1 MRNSWLLLSYPYCL
15 CILRFLLHFYLSIIS
30 FLFLS
35 LYHINSAHG
44 VPESYIKAGD
54 PYKRHIEECVALI
67 SEEVSAQLSSDRTR
81 PSSISKSLGLQLA
94 GAISGKSA
102 PTKFHL
108 SFQSRVGPVQWLKY
122 VSFLP
127 FFLFLSHLLYLLY
140 CLPLFC
146 SSLLSFP
153 LLSYLLFFYFS
164 LSFLLLSHAIKL
176 TLAV

>member
-1 MRNSWLLLSYPYCL
+1 MRNPWLLLSYPNCL
-15 CILRFLLHFYLSIIS
+15 CVFRFLLHFYPSIIS

-44 VPESYIKAGD
+44 VPDSYIKAGD

-127 FFLFLSHLLYLLY
+127 LFLSHLF
-140 CLPLFC
+140 CFPLFAFL
-146 SSLLSFP
+146 SSFPLLSFP
-153 LLSYLLFFYFS
+153 LLSCLLFFIS
-164 LSFLLLSHAIKL
+164 LLFFFLLTSPNIPPPP
-176 TLAV
+176 

>member
-1 MRNSWLLLSYPYCL
+1 MRNSWLLLSYPNCL

-127 FFLFLSHLLYLLY
+127 FFLSHLLYLLF
-140 CLPLFC
+140 CFPLFSFLF
-146 SSLLSFP
+146 SSPLFSSP

-164 LSFLLLSHAIKL
+164 LSFLLLTYLS
-176 TLAV
+176 

>member
-1 MRNSWLLLSYPYCL
+1 MRNPWLLLSYPNCL
-15 CILRFLLHFYLSIIS
+15 CVFRFLLHFYPSIIS

-127 FFLFLSHLLYLLY
+127 FFSFSSLLLFSF
-140 CLPLFC
+140 LF
-146 SSLLSFP
+146 SSPLLSFP

-164 LSFLLLSHAIKL
+164 LSFLLLTYLS
-176 TLAV
+176 